1 MVKSHSD
8 SSSGLGSSILPACV
22 HKGKLYF
29 LFGKENSL
37 ADTPGWSDFGGGV
50 DPGESIYDTALR
62 EGGEELTGFLGGED
76 ELRSLIKRSGGTYK
90 IVPISSREITRN
102 EHKRESSSYNI
113 HIFNLP
119 YSPDLP
125 KLYNSNHDFLWKRM
139 DKKLLNDTKLFEKIE
154 IQWFSLSDM
163 KKKRNQ
169 FRSFYREF
177 IDLLIKDQAQIRKF
191 LDAGMTKTR
200 KLHLGGRKKKK
211 THKQTS
217 NK

>member
-1 MVKSHSD
+1 MV
-8 SSSGLGSSILPACV
+8 GSSILPACV

-29 LFGKENSL
+29 LFGKENGL

-50 DPGESIYDTALR
+50 DPGESIYDTAMR

-76 ELRSLIKRSGGTYK
+76 ELRSLIKKSGGVYK
-90 IVPISSREITRN
+90 IVPGSSQGSKER
-102 EHKRESSSYNI
+102 KRENSSYNI
-113 HIFNLP
+113 HIFNMP

-125 KLYNSNHDFLWKRM
+125 KFYNANHNFLWKRM
-139 DKKLLNDTKLFEKIE
+139 DKKFLNDTKLFEKIE

-177 IDLLIKDQAQIRKF
+177 IDLLINDQAQIKKF
-191 LDAGMTKTR
+191 LIKGGKTR
-200 KLHLGGRKKKK
+200 KLSLGGRRKRK
-211 THKQTS
+211 TQSNQAS

>member
-1 MVKSHSD
+1 MV
-8 SSSGLGSSILPACV
+8 GSSILPACV

-76 ELRSLIKRSGGTYK
+76 ELRSLIKQSGGTYK
-90 IVPISSREITRN
+90 IVPNASN
-102 EHKRESSSYNI
+102 YNI

-119 YSPDLP
+119 YSSDLP
-125 KLYNSNHDFLWKRM
+125 KLYNANHDFLWKRM
-139 DKKLLNDTKLFEKIE
+139 DKKFLNETKLFEKIE

-177 IDLLIKDQAQIRKF
+177 IDLLIKDQAQIKKF
-191 LDAGMTKTR
+191 LGAGMTKTR
-200 KLHLGGRKKKK
+200 KFSLGGRRKRK
-211 THKQTS
+211 TYKQAS
-217 NK
+217 NKWFR

>member
-1 MVKSHSD
+1 MV
-8 SSSGLGSSILPACV
+8 GSSILPACV

-50 DPGESIYDTALR
+50 DPGESIYDTAMR

-76 ELRSLIKRSGGTYK
+76 ELRSLIKRSGGVYK
-90 IVPISSREITRN
+90 IVPGSEG
-102 EHKRESSSYNI
+102 SSYNI
-113 HIFNLP
+113 HIFNMP

-125 KLYNSNHDFLWKRM
+125 KFYNANHDFLWKRM
-139 DKKLLNDTKLFEKIE
+139 DKKFLNDTKLFEKIE

-177 IDLLIKDQAQIRKF
+177 IDLIIKDQAQIKKF
-191 LDAGMTKTR
+191 LVKCSKAKTR
-200 KLHLGGRKKKK
+200 RLRLGGGRKTRTKV
-211 THKQTS
+211 
-217 NK
+217 

>member
-1 MVKSHSD
+1 MV
-8 SSSGLGSSILPACV
+8 GSSILPACV

-62 EGGEELTGFLGGED
+62 EGGEELTGFLGGET
-76 ELRSLIKRSGGTYK
+76 ELRSLIKRSGGVYK
-90 IVPISSREITRN
+90 IVPGSEG
-102 EHKRESSSYNI
+102 SSYNI

-125 KLYNSNHDFLWKRM
+125 KLYNANHDFLWKRM
-139 DKKLLNDTKLFEKIE
+139 EKKFLNDTKLFEKIE

-177 IDLLIKDQAQIRKF
+177 VDLLIKDQAKIKKF
-191 LDAGMTKTR
+191 LIGKGTRTRRLSVKGGRNRKTR
-200 KLHLGGRKKKK
+200 TKV
-211 THKQTS
+211 
-217 NK
+217 